1 MTGLR
6 ESGTLGTYQRYKLGQ
21 AQFQKWL
28 KQTSDRLRTKSVGLE
43 KPVPQKSSS
52 SAVRGSQFV
61 EDSQAASAVHWSQL
75 ESMASVIVENLDPE
89 QIPRSA
95 ISILRDVVQ
104 LRKKSARFFSS
115 AAAKSNNDT
124 LKEKNSA
131 HEHII
136 KILEKI
142 LHQFEAALSKVR
154 PSAPSTSTSEDGQLG
169 MNDINNMFEY
179 LKLEESHDG
188 ENGDP
193 DEVSEIE
200 VASPKRSKKS
210 QKKGGKKQKQK
221 KPPKGQHVQK
231 RTTKSQDASWVD
243 TFRWMGNEDDG
254 DEEDEFDYYMI
265 IYCFFQDFNSIRTYV
280 GDRWTEYFY
289 HKSVSI
295 DTLAVL
301 TNAACEI
308 FHEMEYELEKTLED
322 MPQLAE
328 YDFMMETL
336 FFNYGLEHVDYS
348 GEDQLTD
355 RERNYKILG
364 EADWLGFPAYSQVLQ
379 LLEAIPPGKV
389 PLFPASATKR
399 PKYGVH
405 DFGGFQRFTRDVI
418 SELAIECCHT
428 KAMKTN
434 GQLAM
439 IAIAQDELTLD
450 FEDILR
456 TRGYSSA
463 VIFDLSLYTD
473 VRYIL
478 EDQVVDAFD
487 LLQATAASMKATLEE
502 QLPNIRGPWDLKK
515 ECRERLVEIE
525 TYILKD
531 FLEGDK
537 ARRFE
542 EKGIKEPFER
552 NILLKSDPV
561 WSGLLDFR
569 CRLILDNL
577 GYRFI
582 TESPVVF
589 GAAFIYVASR
599 LGAIS
604 GLRWFQMDR
613 FLQVYG
619 EDKILQG
626 NIHPDL
632 TPVDLIERFVNSG
645 LFAADAPIK
654 DHLNPPRSL
663 GALYQRYAKEHGYYR
678 QPLAYLREIIRES
691 LEHQANNLSSDA
703 NDNKNSLDTNNTF
716 MKHTS
721 FNLAVV
727 QDAQKEARQSAS
739 VSPVR
744 LLEILDKATTSLL
757 EDQLSIDYFKLHK
770 ESVQLLREILIEFSS
785 EVEKDAPSLFDENI
799 RVGKLGL
806 LLPVI
811 YRSMADGSAT
821 EVTRR
826 LGKVVTGFCS
836 RL

>member
-1 MTGLR
+1 MTASR

-28 KQTSDRLRTKSVGLE
+28 KQTSDRLRTGPAGLE
-43 KPVPQKSSS
+43 KPVPQKGSSS
-52 SAVRGSQFV
+52 TVKGSQFGQ
-61 EDSQAASAVHWSQL
+61 DSQAASAVHWSQL
-75 ESMASVIVENLDPE
+75 ESMTSIIVDNLDPE

-95 ISILRDVVQ
+95 INILRDVVQ

-115 AAAKSNNDT
+115 AAAKSDNDT
-124 LKEKNSA
+124 LKEKNST

-136 KILEKI
+136 KVLEKI

-154 PSAPSTSTSEDGQLG
+154 PSVSSTSTSEDGQLG

-179 LKLEESHDG
+179 LKLEESYDG
-188 ENGDP
+188 ENGEP
-193 DEVSEIE
+193 DEVFDIE
-200 VASPKRSKKS
+200 AAALKRSKKP
-210 QKKGGKKQKQK
+210 QKKGGKKQKLK

-231 RTTKSQDASWVD
+231 RTTKSQGASWVD
-243 TFRWMGNEDDG
+243 TFRWMDNEVDEDGEDDL
-254 DEEDEFDYYMI
+254 DYYMI

-289 HKSVSI
+289 HKSVSLN
-295 DTLAVL
+295 TLAVL
-301 TNAACEI
+301 TNAASEI

-322 MPQLAE
+322 MPRLAE
-328 YDFMMETL
+328 YDFMLDML

-355 RERNYKILG
+355 TERKYKILE

-379 LLEAIPPGKV
+379 LLDAIPPRKV
-389 PLFPASATKR
+389 PLFPVSTTKH
-399 PKYGVH
+399 PNYGVH
-405 DFGGFQRFTRDVI
+405 DFDGFQQFTRDVI

-434 GQLAM
+434 GELAM

-456 TRGYSSA
+456 TRDYSSA
-463 VIFDLSLYTD
+463 IIFDLSLYTD

-478 EDQVVDAFD
+478 EGQVIDAFD
-487 LLQATAASMKATLEE
+487 LLRATGASMKATLEE

-569 CRLILDNL
+569 CRLILNNL

-589 GAAFIYVASR
+589 GAAFIYMASR
-599 LGAIS
+599 LDAVS
-604 GLRWFQMDR
+604 GFHWLQMDR
-613 FLQVYG
+613 FLRIHG

-626 NIHPDL
+626 SIHPNL
-632 TPVDLIERFVNSG
+632 TPVDLIKRFVNSD
-645 LFAADAPIK
+645 LFGTDSPIK
-654 DHLNPPRSL
+654 DYLTPSRSL
-663 GALYQRYAKEHGYYR
+663 EALYKRYAKEHGYSR

-691 LEHQANNLSSDA
+691 LEHQVSILSSDA
-703 NDNKNSLDTNNTF
+703 DGEKNLLDTGNTF
-716 MKHTS
+716 MKRTS
-721 FNLAVV
+721 FNPAIV
-727 QDAQKEARQSAS
+727 QNAQREACQPAS

-770 ESVQLLREILIEFSS
+770 ESVQLLRELLIEFSS
-785 EVEKDAPSLFDENI
+785 EVEKDAPSLFDKDI
-799 RVGKLGL
+799 RIGKLCL

-811 YRSMADGSAT
+811 YRSMIDGSVT
-821 EVTRR
+821 EITRR
-826 LGKVVTGFCS
+826 LGKVVTGVCS